1 MMAIDPKKL
10 VLTAQQ
16 ACRRRACKRKSPSS
30 RRVALDRRPRYQAC
44 SDVECQ
50 ALIESCIHES
60 FPEHAILGE
69 EGATPKLDMPYE
81 WIIDPIDGTVNFSHG
96 FPLRS
101 SVAVQY
107 KGKRSQA
114 PSMLLKP
121 MNFFRRYGR
130 ACPLQRSCNSSSP
143 TLPSC
148 RCYGAHRYE

>member
-16 ACRRRACKRKSPSS
+16 AVSQAAAHANANLHRREESLSIDAHDIKL
-30 RRVALDRRPRYQAC
+30 AL
-44 SDVECQ
+44 DVECQ

-81 WIIDPIDGTVNFSHG
+81 WIIDPIDGTVNFFMD
-96 FPLRS
+96 FPIGVVPLPFNIME
-101 SVAVQY
+101 
-107 KGKRSQA
+107 KRSQA

-121 MNFFRRYGR
+121 MNFFP
-130 ACPLQRSCNSSSP
+130 PLWES
-143 TLPSC
+143 LP
-148 RCYGAHRYE
+148 AATEL